1 MPATIPTSGTTLAL
15 LVMAAFFEVD
25 AEAADEEAVFVDDVD
40 TDVEVVGEVVG
51 EYTLKVFSVLY
62 IHVLIYQI

>member
-62 IHVLIYQI
+62 IYVLIYQI